1 MDKHGMNI
9 DAVKR
14 DLIKSAAK
22 KFISDAEVYL
32 FGSRARGE
40 SSSVSDYDILV
51 VSKTSYTPREK
62 MTLRSSIRKELILHN
77 LLTDVLLQ
85 SSNEIREK
93 RKLPGHI
100 IKSAMSEAVAL

>member
-1 MDKHGMNI
+1 MNI

-14 DLIKSAAK
+14 DIIKSAAT

-40 SSSVSDYDILV
+40 STSVSDYDILV
-51 VSKTSYTPREK
+51 VSKTSFTPRQK
-62 MTLRSSIRKELILHN
+62 ITLRSSIRKELILHN
-77 LLTDVLLQ
+77 LLIDILLQ
-85 SSNEIREK
+85 SRKEIREK

-100 IKSAMSEAVAL
+100 IKSAMSEAIAL